1 MRQTTWRRVKTDGQ
15 GALNL
20 TNYLAGA
27 RLVSQGIRSA
37 SWPSFRSRAN
47 SGHRQLR
54 FDFPET
60 GHWQL

>member
-37 SWPSFRSRAN
+37 SWPSFRSR
-47 SGHRQLR
+47 
-54 FDFPET
+54 PEAAD
-60 GHWQL
+60 GPNGMSFSLADGPS